1 MPDPATRGRS
11 DSHHYDVVI
20 LGGGLAGGCL
30 ARQLHQEAPHL
41 RTLVVEKRPHPVP
54 EAAFKVGESSVEIGA
69 HYFSKRLGLE
79 DHLRT
84 RQLEKLGLR
93 YFFTHGDNRDI
104 GSRVELGPPQFPPV
118 PSFQLDRG
126 RLENMLLE
134 SNAQLGIDVLHGCKV
149 ESFQL
154 ASEGSADPHQVT
166 IVTAGASAFAASRL
180 LRDEKAPAHEA
191 GGSQRTRATAP
202 ECRRTITARWV
213 VDASGR
219 AGLIKRKLGLARP
232 SSHGANASWWRVKTR
247 VEIDDWSSETA
258 WKARVPSGLRWQ
270 STVHL
275 MGPGYWVWLIPLGSG
290 SHSFGIVADGDMHP
304 YDRIN
309 RFERAMDWLREFEP
323 QCAEVMERHADQLE
337 DFLALKHFAHSCER
351 VFSPDRWALVGEAGV
366 FTDPFYSPGSDFIA
380 MGNDY
385 VTDLILRET
394 AGESIAERVESF
406 NTTYLRLFD
415 AFIRLYDGQYPIMG
429 NAQVM
434 TAKVSWDNA
443 TYWAITALLF
453 FQQRYR
459 RPEFMASID
468 PMLRRFFVLHAR
480 MQALFRAWSAADDNG
495 ASGHAAVNI
504 VDVDFLRR
512 LQADLALPL
521 MDDEPLRARLDANL
535 ALLEAFA
542 RTWQRVAAEDHPSL
556 ARFVSDPESM
566 VPSLDVRPLRVSMMR
581 LPA

>member
-1 MPDPATRGRS
+1 MPDPATRGPS
-11 DSHHYDVVI
+11 DPHHYDVII

-41 RTLVVEKRPHPVP
+41 RTLVIEKRQHPVP

-79 DHLRT
+79 EHLRSQ
-84 RQLEKLGLR
+84 QLEKLGLR

-104 GSRVELGPPQFPPV
+104 ASRVELGPPRFPPV

-134 SNAQLGIDVLHGCKV
+134 SNARLGIDVLHGWKV

-154 ASEGSADPHQVT
+154 ATGGSTDPHQVT
-166 IVTAGASAFAASRL
+166 IVTGES
-180 LRDEKAPAHEA
+180 
-191 GGSQRTRATAP
+191 
-202 ECRRTITARWV
+202 RRTFTARWL

-247 VEIDDWSSETA
+247 VEIDDWSSDPA
-258 WKARVPSGLRWQ
+258 WKARVSSGLRWQ

-275 MGPGYWVWLIPLGSG
+275 MGRGYWVWLIPLGSG
-290 SHSFGIVADGDMHP
+290 SHSFGIVADGDLHP

-309 RFERAMDWLREFEP
+309 RFERAMDWLREYEP
-323 QCAEVMERHADQLE
+323 QCAAVMEGLTDQLE

-406 NTTYLRLFD
+406 NTMYLRLFD

-429 NAQVM
+429 NASVM

-443 TYWAITALLF
+443 TYWAISALLF

-459 RPEFMASID
+459 RPEFIASID
-468 PMLRRFFVLHAR
+468 RLLRTFFVLHAR
-480 MQALFRAWSAADDNG
+480 MQALFRAWDAADDS
-495 ASGHAAVNI
+495 AAPGHAAMNI

-512 LQADLALPL
+512 LQADLAIPL

-542 RTWQRVAAEDHPSL
+542 RTWQRIAAEQDPSL
-556 ARFVSDPESM
+556 ARFVADPEAM
-566 VPSLDVRPLRVSMMR
+566 VPSLDVKALRVSMMR

>member
-1 MPDPATRGRS
+1 MSRSAHAGTAGPD
-11 DSHHYDVVI
+11 HYDVVI

-30 ARQLHQEAPHL
+30 ARQLHQEAPQL
-41 RTLVVEKRPHPVP
+41 RTLVVEKRTHPVP

-79 DHLRT
+79 PHLRSH
-84 RQLEKLGLR
+84 QLEKLGLR
-93 YFFTHGDNRDI
+93 YFFTHGCNDDI
-104 GSRVELGPPQFPPV
+104 TTRVELGPPRFPPV

-126 RLENMLLE
+126 RLENMLLAT
-134 SNAQLGIDVLHGCKV
+134 NADLGIEVLHGCRV
-149 ESFQL
+149 LEVRL
-154 ASEGSADPHQVT
+154 ASEGSQAATDGNDGVHTIRIALTKGERTVT
-166 IVTAGASAFAASRL
+166 S
-180 LRDEKAPAHEA
+180 
-191 GGSQRTRATAP
+191 
-202 ECRRTITARWV
+202 RWV

-219 AGLIKRKLGLARP
+219 TGIIKRKLGLARP
-232 SSHGANASWWRVKTR
+232 STHGANASWWRVKSR
-247 VEIDDWSSETA
+247 VKIDDWSNDPE
-258 WKARVPSGLRWQ
+258 WKARVASGLRWQ

-309 RFERAMDWLREFEP
+309 RFERAMDWLREYEP
-323 QCAEVMERHADQLE
+323 QCARIMEAHAGELE

-351 VFSPDRWALVGEAGV
+351 VFSPARWALVGEAGV

-385 VTDLILRET
+385 VTDLIVRDA
-394 AGESIAERVESF
+394 AGEPIADRAEHF

-434 TAKVSWDNA
+434 TAKVAWDNA
-443 TYWAITALLF
+443 AYWAITALLF
-453 FQQRYR
+453 FQGRYR
-459 RPEFMASID
+459 QPEFIASID
-468 PMLRRFFVLHAR
+468 GLMKRFFVLHAR
-480 MQALFRAWSAADDNG
+480 MQAFFRAWHQADEDSTYAFTAAN
-495 ASGHAAVNI
+495 V
-504 VDVDFLRR
+504 VDVAYLRH
-512 LQADLALPL
+512 LQASIGDAR
-521 MDDEPLRARLDANL
+521 MDDDALRLRLEENF

-542 RTWQRVAAEDHPSL
+542 RTWQGIASAQYPSL
-556 ARFVSDPESM
+556 ARFVSPAADGETDT
-566 VPSLDVRPLRVSMMR
+566 LDVTPLRVALSR

>member
-1 MPDPATRGRS
+1 MPDPATRDRAAQ
-11 DSHHYDVVI
+11 HYDVVI

-41 RTLVVEKRPHPVP
+41 RTLIVERRSHPVP

-69 HYFSKRLGLE
+69 HYFSKRLGLDE
-79 DHLRT
+79 HLRT

-93 YFFTHGDNRDI
+93 YFFTDGDNRDI
-104 GSRVELGPPQFPPV
+104 TSRVELGPPHFPPV

-126 RLENMLLE
+126 RLENMLLAT
-134 SNAQLGIDVLHGCKV
+134 NAELGIDVLHGYRV
-149 ESFQL
+149 EDVRL
-154 ASEGSADPHQVT
+154 AAAGSNHPHAVT
-166 IVTAGASAFAASRL
+166 IALDFRNAATNQ
-180 LRDEKAPAHEA
+180 
-191 GGSQRTRATAP
+191 QRPQSSGNEEATADRT
-202 ECRRTITARWV
+202 RRTITARWV

-219 AGLIKRKLGLARP
+219 AGLLKRKLGLARP
-232 SSHGANASWWRVKTR
+232 STHGANASWWRVKTR
-247 VEIDDWSSETA
+247 VAIDDWSPDAA
-258 WKARVPSGLRWQ
+258 WRARVPSGLRWQ

-290 SHSFGIVADGDMHP
+290 SHSFGIVADGEMHP

-323 QCAEVMERHADQLE
+323 QCAAVMEQHTDQLE

-351 VFSPDRWALVGEAGV
+351 VFSPERWALVGEAGV

-385 VTDLILRET
+385 VTDLIVRDS
-394 AGESIAERVESF
+394 AGESITERVESF
-406 NTTYLRLFD
+406 NTMYLRLFD

-443 TYWAITALLF
+443 TYWAISALLF

-459 RPEFMASID
+459 RPEFIASID
-468 PMLRRFFVLHAR
+468 TLLRRFFVLHAR
-480 MQALFRAWSAADDNG
+480 MQAFFRAWNLADANATTRPAAL
-495 ASGHAAVNI
+495 NI

-512 LQADLALPL
+512 LQADLATPQ
-521 MDDEPLRARLDANL
+521 MDDAPLRARLDANL

-542 RTWQRVAAEDHPSL
+542 RTWQRIAAEQYPLL
-556 ARFVSDPESM
+556 ARYVSDPESLA
-566 VPSLDVRPLRVSMMR
+566 PSLDVRPLRVSMAR